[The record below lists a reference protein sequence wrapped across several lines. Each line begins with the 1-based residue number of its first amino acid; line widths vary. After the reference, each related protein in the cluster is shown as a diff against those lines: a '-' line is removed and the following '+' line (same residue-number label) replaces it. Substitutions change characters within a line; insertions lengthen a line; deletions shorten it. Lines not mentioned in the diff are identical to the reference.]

1 MAKLKDK
8 IVSKLKEK
16 TEMSGLVKMTV
27 SEDELRISKVGY
39 KELNKKNTDLSKK
52 LKSLEGKIEVA
63 NAKLF
68 DEGVTEDELRVNK
81 LGYDDLSGKSTTMAH
96 QIQDIETR
104 LASLES
110 QMISLSSRTE
120 RIDGRKYE

>member
-27 SEDELRISKVGY
+27 REDELRISKVGY

-68 DEGVTEDELRVNK
+68 DEGVSEDELRVNK
-81 LGYDDLSGKSTTMAH
+81 LGYDNLSSKSTTMAH

-110 QMISLSSRTE
+110 QMLSLTGRVQ
-120 RIDGRKYE
+120 RFDGRRYE

>member
-1 MAKLKDK
+1 MAKVANKP
-8 IVSKLKEK
+8 
-16 TEMSGLVKMTV
+16 EMSSIVKMTV
-27 SEDELRISKVGY
+27 SEDELRINKVGY

-52 LKSLEGKIEVA
+52 LDSLEGKIEIA

-81 LGYDDLSGKSTTMAH
+81 LGYDNLSDKSTTMAH
-96 QIQDIETR
+96 QIQAIETR

-110 QMISLSSRTE
+110 QMLSLTGRVQ
-120 RIDGRKYE
+120 RFDGRRYE

>member
-96 QIQDIETR
+96 KIQDIETR
-104 LASLES
+104 LSSLES

>member
-81 LGYDDLSGKSTTMAH
+81 LGYDDLSSKSTTMAH

>member
-8 IVSKLKEK
+8 IVSKLKNK
-16 TEMSGLVKMTV
+16 PEMSGLVEMTV
-27 SEDELRISKVGY
+27 SEDELRINKAGY
-39 KELNKKNTDLSKK
+39 KELNKKNTDLAKK
-52 LKSLEGKIEVA
+52 LESLEGKLEVA

-68 DEGVTEDELRVNK
+68 DEGVSEDELRVNK
-81 LGYDDLSGKSTTMAH
+81 LGYDNLSDKSTTMAH

>member
-8 IVSKLKEK
+8 P
-16 TEMSGLVKMTV
+16 EMSGLVKMTV

-52 LKSLEGKIEVA
+52 LKALEGKLEVA

-68 DEGVTEDELRVNK
+68 DEGVSEDELRVNK
-81 LGYDDLSGKSTTMAH
+81 LGYDNLSGKSTTMAH

>member
-52 LKSLEGKIEVA
+52 LESLEGKIEVA

-110 QMISLSSRTE
+110 KMISLSSRTE

>member
-96 QIQDIETR
+96 QIQDIETS

>member
-1 MAKLKDK
+1 MAKVAKK
-8 IVSKLKEK
+8 PEI
-16 TEMSGLVKMTV
+16 SGLVKMTI
-27 SEDELRISKVGY
+27 SEDELRINKVGY

-52 LKSLEGKIEVA
+52 LEALEGKIEVA

-68 DEGVTEDELRVNK
+68 DEGVTEDVLRVNK
-81 LGYDDLSGKSTTMAH
+81 LGYDNLSGKSTTMAH

-110 QMISLSSRTE
+110 QMLSLTSRVQ
-120 RIDGRKYE
+120 RFDGRKYE

>member
-1 MAKLKDK
+1 MMAKSKDE
-8 IVSKLKEK
+8 L
-16 TEMSGLVKMTV
+16 SGLVKMTV
-27 SEDELRISKVGY
+27 SEDELRINKVGY

-52 LKSLEGKIEVA
+52 IESLEGKIEVA

-81 LGYDDLSGKSTTMAH
+81 LGYDNLSDKSTTMAH
-96 QIQDIETR
+96 QIQAIETR

-110 QMISLSSRTE
+110 QMLSLTGRVE
-120 RIDGRKYE
+120 RVDGRKYE

>member
-110 QMISLSSRTE
+110 KMISLSSRTE

>member
-1 MAKLKDK
+1 MAKVAKK
-8 IVSKLKEK
+8 P
-16 TEMSGLVKMTV
+16 EMSSIVKMTV
-27 SEDELRISKVGY
+27 SEDELRINKVGY

-52 LKSLEGKIEVA
+52 LESLEGKIQIA

-81 LGYDDLSGKSTTMAH
+81 LGYDNLSDKSTTMAH

-110 QMISLSSRTE
+110 QMLSLTSRVQ
-120 RIDGRKYE
+120 RFDGRKYE

>member
-68 DEGVTEDELRVNK
+68 DEGVTEEELRVNK

-110 QMISLSSRTE
+110 KMISLSSRTE

>member
-8 IVSKLKEK
+8 IVSKLKDM

-68 DEGVTEDELRVNK
+68 DEGVSEDELRVNK
-81 LGYDDLSGKSTTMAH
+81 LGYDNLSGKSTTMAH

-110 QMISLSSRTE
+110 KMISLSSRTE

>member
-81 LGYDDLSGKSTTMAH
+81 LGYDDLSSKSTTMAH

-110 QMISLSSRTE
+110 KMISLSSRTE